1 MQRQFEQRM
10 GEMTQVVIARTGEL
24 QQAHDDSE
32 QLLNAISS
40 LLIEVDSELRV
51 RRWNQRAETMFSI
64 SVAEAMGVRFADLPI
79 SWVDAAQAE
88 TLVNCETSN
97 GDTHVEIEFRDAN
110 EMHRVIGVSTHQIEA
125 HGVVQGSLL
134 LGVDLTDQRSLER
147 QLQAG
152 QKLEAIGQLAAGVA
166 HEINTPLQYVGDNLQ
181 YLKSSFE
188 KVLAPLEVCLRLLSS
203 EQDDI
208 VLGDVMSELSGSMQS
223 RKLKSLLEQ
232 VPEALEDSAEGLRT
246 VSRIVR
252 AMKEFSHPGTEDKSP
267 VDVNHALETTLTV
280 SANEWKYVT
289 TVDTDFDPDLT
300 TVPAFPGEL
309 NQVFLNL
316 IVNGAHAI
324 ADCVGSDGSE
334 KGKIIVATKAG
345 VDYVEVRISDS
356 GSGIPEH
363 IQNRVFDPFF
373 TTKEVGKGTGQGL
386 AIAYD
391 VIVKKHGG
399 KLWFETTAGE
409 GTSFFIELPSIDPTE
424 MAAEADSMEAEPV
437 ESSV

>member
-1 MQRQFEQRM
+1 MQRQLEQRM

-88 TLVNCETSN
+88 TLVNRETSN
-97 GDTHVEIEFRDAN
+97 GDTHVEIAFRDAN

-147 QLQAG
+147 QLQLQAG

-223 RKLKSLLEQ
+223 RKHPL
-232 VPEALEDSAEGLRT
+232 ANNRT
-246 VSRIVR
+246 
-252 AMKEFSHPGTEDKSP
+252 
-267 VDVNHALETTLTV
+267 
-280 SANEWKYVT
+280 
-289 TVDTDFDPDLT
+289 
-300 TVPAFPGEL
+300 
-309 NQVFLNL
+309 
-316 IVNGAHAI
+316 
-324 ADCVGSDGSE
+324 
-334 KGKIIVATKAG
+334 
-345 VDYVEVRISDS
+345 
-356 GSGIPEH
+356 
-363 IQNRVFDPFF
+363 
-373 TTKEVGKGTGQGL
+373 
-386 AIAYD
+386 
-391 VIVKKHGG
+391 
-399 KLWFETTAGE
+399 
-409 GTSFFIELPSIDPTE
+409 
-424 MAAEADSMEAEPV
+424 
-437 ESSV
+437 